1 MKLVVADPGP
11 VPGLAP
17 AAMQLLQSVDGLA
30 HAGAHVRLI
39 TPRPA
44 PGLIAEAVLGRPLH
58 ARVTP
63 LYVPDL
69 RKRWFWPTRSSRPFY
84 WLAVRELRRLRQAGE
99 ADAVLVRNL
108 KLAEVLLQAL
118 GMPPV
123 FFETHEL
130 FAQSHREAAG
140 AHSSTHGKRAR
151 EIGARER
158 FVYRSARGI
167 ASLTRALAED
177 IVAAYGPAA
186 AIEVVPDGVD
196 LELAAAARTP
206 RAPNPR
212 PVLLYIGS
220 LHRWKGVEVAVE
232 AMTALEGCELRVA
245 GGTDERI
252 GDVEALA
259 ARLGV
264 ADRVRML
271 GRVEPRR
278 RFECIAGADLCLLP
292 LRTDSIAARYTSPL
306 KLFEYMAMGK
316 PVVASDL
323 PSLREV
329 LADRDNALLVPPE
342 DPAALAAAV
351 NVLVRD
357 GRLAAALGRRA
368 QALAESRFGWTQR
381 SAQLMAMIERGLGP

>member
-11 VPGLAP
+11 VPGLSP

-44 PGLIAEAVLGRPLH
+44 PGISAEAVLGRPLH

-63 LYVPDL
+63 AYVPDL

-84 WLAVRELRRLRQAGE
+84 WLAIHELRRLRQAGE

-130 FAQSHREAAG
+130 FVQSHREAAG
-140 AHSSTHGKRAR
+140 AQSSTHGKRAR
-151 EIGARER
+151 EIAARER

-167 ASLTRALAED
+167 ASLTRALADD
-177 IVAAYGPAA
+177 IGATYGPVAP
-186 AIEVVPDGVD
+186 IEVVPDGVD

-212 PVLLYIGS
+212 PVLLYLGS

-232 AMTALEGCELRVA
+232 AMTGLEGCELRVA

-252 GDVEALA
+252 GDLEALA
-259 ARLGV
+259 ARRGV

-271 GRVEPRR
+271 GRVEPGR

-329 LADRDNALLVPPE
+329 LADRDNARLVPPE
-342 DPAALAAAV
+342 DPAALAVAV
-351 NVLVRD
+351 NELVRD
-357 GRLAAALGRRA
+357 RGLAAALGRRA

-381 SAQLMAMIERGLGP
+381 SAQLMAMIERGLDV